1 MDFGKGYYKAY
12 LNNNHTW
19 WGNFFFSN
27 KRDCRKIHMTSKEGW
42 KYINDNYGV
51 GYELVAIFPNW
62 EE

>member
-19 WGNFFFSN
+19 WGISSLAT
-27 KRDCRKIHMTSKEGW
+27 KIHMTSKEGW